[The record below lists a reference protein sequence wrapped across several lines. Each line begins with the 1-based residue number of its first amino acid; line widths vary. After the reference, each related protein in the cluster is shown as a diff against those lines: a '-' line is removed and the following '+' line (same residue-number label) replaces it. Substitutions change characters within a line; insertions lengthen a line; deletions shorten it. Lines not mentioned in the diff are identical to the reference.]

1 MEGLRWYAQVTNARP
16 RYAYMINVV
25 GWHEQMAQIVSG
37 LELDAFIYW

>member
-1 MEGLRWYAQVTNARP
+1 
-16 RYAYMINVV
+16 MINVV